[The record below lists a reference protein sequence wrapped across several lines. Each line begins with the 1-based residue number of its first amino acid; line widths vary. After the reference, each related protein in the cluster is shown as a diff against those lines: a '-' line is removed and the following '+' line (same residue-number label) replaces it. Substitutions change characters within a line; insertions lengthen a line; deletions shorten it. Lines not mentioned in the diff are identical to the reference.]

1 VNLSEILPSLKKVE
15 RKKRFGTPPDRLT
28 PPPPSPNL
36 APQVGEQLFGIRL
49 PSFNFKF
56 LF

>member
-1 VNLSEILPSLKKVE
+1 MNLSEILPSLKKVE

-49 PSFNFKF
+49 PIFNFKF
-56 LF
+56 